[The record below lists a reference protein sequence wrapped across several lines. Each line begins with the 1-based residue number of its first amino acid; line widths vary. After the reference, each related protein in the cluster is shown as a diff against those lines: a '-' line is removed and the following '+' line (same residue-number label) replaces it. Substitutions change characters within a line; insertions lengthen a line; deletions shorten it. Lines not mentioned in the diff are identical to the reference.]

1 MAFLKFPDKDP
12 QEILDYT
19 VDFSDLI
26 AAAAGT
32 EIASATV
39 EIEEISPAESPV
51 DLVLNSPAVIL
62 SALGGESVSPLP
74 VDGAT
79 VWLSN
84 GTLDSKYTL
93 KFTAIDTNASPNPR
107 TYVRRATLKIK
118 QK

>member
-12 QEILDYT
+12 EEVLDYT

-39 EIEEISPAESPV
+39 EQDTDPESPNT
-51 DLVLNSPAVIL
+51 LNFVVSP
-62 SALGGESVSPLP
+62 SASRIQLGGESVSPLP
-74 VDGAT
+74 FDGVV
-79 VWLSN
+79 VWLSG
-84 GTLDSKYTL
+84 GTVGVTYQL
-93 KFTAIDTNASPNPR
+93 KVTAIDSNSSPVPR
-107 TYVRRATLKIK
+107 TYVRRATVKVK